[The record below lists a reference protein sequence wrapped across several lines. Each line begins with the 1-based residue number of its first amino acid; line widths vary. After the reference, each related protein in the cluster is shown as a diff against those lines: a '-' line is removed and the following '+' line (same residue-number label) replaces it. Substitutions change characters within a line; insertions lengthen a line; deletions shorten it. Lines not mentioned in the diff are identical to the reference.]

1 MGSILNF
8 VFDTNTPLSLEK
20 REYNGSDNRIFQS
33 SAILGFVYH
42 MLLEKGEYSYTLNS
56 EIDNSKKNIIVYECQ
71 SELNDIIKN
80 KETNDIDYE
89 DNELIKLS
97 QKYPLSDKVKLL
109 ISCISEPTSYIDEFE
124 YNLLKV
130 CKLHNININ
139 NIIFVDS
146 NFKITFLK
154 NIKSKYV
161 PHFIF
166 DGGASFA
173 EILESNNDYL
183 NDLNYISTLSTL
195 GEART
200 TLDRKYTF
208 ISLNRSNWKVHRT
221 LIGCLFNHLKSDKIL
236 WSFINKPN
244 QYHKNSEDSLMEGH
258 HEATEYIRKIFYDNI
273 DSIDKISP
281 KEIDTF
287 KSDNKFGFRTSDT
300 FDKTISLSTYFDI
313 VTESSFQYDAI
324 FFTEKIIK
332 PIVNLHPFIV
342 ISNNGYLKYFREYLG
357 FKTFDCIFDES
368 YDEIEDPY
376 QRIEFI
382 FKEIIKILEK
392 PQEELNQMYKKA
404 FDVCKYNRNRLLEV
418 YSNKN
423 EHILN
428 LFEEIENEW
437 NLDL

>member
-8 VFDTNTPLSLEK
+8 VFDTDKPLSLEE
-20 REYNGSDNRIFQS
+20 RYYNGIGNRIFQS
-33 SAILGFVYH
+33 SAITGFIYQMV
-42 MLLEKGEYSYTLNS
+42 LEKGEYSYTLNS
-56 EIDNSKKNIIVYECQ
+56 KIDDSKKNIIVYECQ

-80 KETNDIDYE
+80 KETNEIDYE
-89 DNELIKLS
+89 NNQLIKLS
-97 QKYPLSDKVKLL
+97 QKYPLSDNVKLL

-124 YNLLKV
+124 DNLLKV

-139 NIIFVDS
+139 NIIFIDS
-146 NFKITFLK
+146 NFKISFLK
-154 NIKSKYV
+154 NIKWKYV

-166 DGGASFA
+166 DGGASFS

-183 NDLNYISTLSTL
+183 NDLNYISSISTL

-200 TLDRKYTF
+200 TLNRKYTF

-221 LIGCLFNHLKSDKIL
+221 LIGCLFTQLKSDKIL
-236 WSFINKPN
+236 WSFINKPSE
-244 QYHKNSEDSLMEGH
+244 YHKNSDDNLMEGH
-258 HEATEYIRKIFYDNI
+258 HEATEYIRKLFYDNI
-273 DSIDKISP
+273 DDVESMR
-281 KEIDTF
+281 EIDTTG
-287 KSDNKFGFRTSDT
+287 SDNKFGFRTSDT
-300 FDKTISLSTYFDI
+300 FNKNISLSAYFDI

-342 ISNNGYLKYFREYLG
+342 VSNNGYLKYFREYLG

-368 YDEIEDPY
+368 YDDIEDPY
-376 QRIEFI
+376 QRIQFI
-382 FKEIIKILEK
+382 FKQIVNILEK
-392 PQEELNQMYKKA
+392 PQNELNEMYKKA

-428 LFEEIENEW
+428 IFKEIENEW
-437 NLDL
+437 